1 MKHILKEIKQER
13 KRQNKKWGEQNHNLV
28 EWMAILT
35 EEHGEAGKEALE
47 YHFAAQE
54 LAVDLP
60 ENKEAFLKK
69 LKAYRTELIQV
80 AAVAVSMIES
90 VERNEMVYSS

>member
-1 MKHILKEIKQER
+1 MEHILEEIRQER
-13 KRQNKKWGEQNHNLV
+13 ERQNEKWGEQNHNLV

-47 YHFAAQE
+47 FHFGAQE
-54 LAVDLP
+54 FSPSLDETKKAF
-60 ENKEAFLKK
+60 KEK
-69 LKAYRTELIQV
+69 LDAYRTELIQV

-90 VERNEMVYSS
+90 VERNEYNWVN